1 MTDKTLLKAL
11 HYLSKFSHTGNLHV
25 HSSLCNN
32 VLPRQLY
39 FTKHGMVSGT
49 MILLLNHKQDPEL
62 NSKLEN
68 DIAVYKIKRNE
79 VNICLTKAKS
89 KYYQIYWM
97 KIFDRRTDSG
107 K

>member
-1 MTDKTLLKAL
+1 
-11 HYLSKFSHTGNLHV
+11 
-25 HSSLCNN
+25 
-32 VLPRQLY
+32 
-39 FTKHGMVSGT
+39 
-49 MILLLNHKQDPEL
+49 MILLLVHKQDPEL

-89 KYYQIYWM
+89 IYYQIYWM